1 MAKDMD
7 FIKEERTYWG
17 KIFTDITYA
26 ISEISP
32 FIEEKD
38 LKERRYYTKIN
49 ILKEYIDKLSST
61 ELDAKKK
68 SFFNMFKDDER
79 VATLRRFKQ
88 NNLSTFKQ
96 LESCSK
102 CQCLNCSF
110 ECKFNGCSSCKE
122 GSLIKSCDKDKFNVR
137 TYSKFNLD
145 LTNNDTGESNKYKVL
160 GVVENCILEKLYILI
175 ENIYNSDDKL
185 VLYYYPGIKSD
196 DFGEI
201 TDSFEFDTVVQ
212 AYQES
217 DY

>member
-1 MAKDMD
+1 MTKSID
-7 FIKEERTYWG
+7 FIDKEKDYWG

-32 FIEEKD
+32 FVEEKD
-38 LKERRYYTKIN
+38 LMTRRYYTKVG
-49 ILKEYIDKLSST
+49 ILKEYMTKLNSS
-61 ELDAKKK
+61 ELDSKKK

-79 VATLRRFKQ
+79 ITNLQRFKQ

-110 ECKFNGCSSCKE
+110 ECKFSSCSSCKE
-122 GSLIKSCDKDKFNVR
+122 GSLLKSCDKDKFNVR
-137 TYSKFNLD
+137 TYTNFNLD
-145 LTNNDTGESNKYKVL
+145 LTNNDTGEANKYKVL
-160 GVVENCILEKLYILI
+160 AVVENCRLEKLYIFL
-175 ENIYNSDDKL
+175 ENMYNPDDKL

-201 TDSFEFDTVVQ
+201 TDSFEFDSVVQ